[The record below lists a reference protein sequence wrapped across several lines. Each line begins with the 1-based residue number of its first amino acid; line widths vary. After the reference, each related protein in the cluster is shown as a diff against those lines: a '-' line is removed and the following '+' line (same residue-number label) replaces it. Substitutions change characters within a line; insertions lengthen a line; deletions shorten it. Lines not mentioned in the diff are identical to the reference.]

1 MEMMLNILSLVIYA
15 QEKSMT
21 FCKSWFYFLS
31 DTAARLSYLNDLQF
45 GKYTVPV
52 RVTDRLG
59 QSLVTQLDV
68 ILCDCV
74 TPNDCDTYRSPRTG
88 NREVILGKWAILAIL
103 LGIALLFCK
112 SFHEFKR

>member
-1 MEMMLNILSLVIYA
+1 MEIMLNILPLVIYA
-15 QEKSMT
+15 QEKSMAIY
-21 FCKSWFYFLS
+21 KSWFYFLS

-59 QSLVTQLDV
+59 QSLVTQLEV

-74 TPNDCDTYRSPRTG
+74 TPDDCSIRPVPRIG
-88 NREVILGKWAILAIL
+88 NEVILGKWAILAIL